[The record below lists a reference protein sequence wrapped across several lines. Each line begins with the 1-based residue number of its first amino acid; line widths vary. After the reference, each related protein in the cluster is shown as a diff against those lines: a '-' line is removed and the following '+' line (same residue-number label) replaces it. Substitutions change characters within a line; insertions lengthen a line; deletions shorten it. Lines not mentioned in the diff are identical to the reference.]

1 MKQSFEKTSLRRPYQ
16 SLIRIWVIVLL
27 ACPGIG
33 LIHHLPTPRLLALDP
48 ERELDDY
55 IQHNWQTR
63 NDLPDNMVNQVMQS
77 SDGYLWLAT
86 TYGLARFDGKD
97 FTIFNRKSSEGLP
110 ANHVTAIYEDKS
122 RQLWIGTS
130 SGVAILE
137 NEKITPRF
145 KDQGLND
152 YVWQIYEDTR
162 GDFWIGTS
170 GAGVYYFKEGKG
182 KLTQYSTKDGLTGDF
197 VRSICEDRSGRLW
210 IGTVKGLNR
219 FDFKEDRFITYTE
232 KQGLPH
238 NYVRKVFE
246 DSKGR
251 LWIATYGG
259 GLCQLKDNGF
269 IVYTTKD
276 GLPNDFVRTIY
287 EDSSGILWIGTRKGL
302 TRMKDGTFSTTLMED
317 NFRSNLVNSIC
328 EDSEKNLWVGTETR
342 GLYRLKDG
350 TFRSFTGKDGLSDGV
365 AWSIYRDRHNT
376 LWIGMRNGLFQY
388 KDGKFSQFMTG
399 DESFTYG
406 IMSLGG
412 DNKGNIW
419 VGTESIGLKQLK
431 VKDGV
436 VYKVLTYT
444 RKEGLGSDTVRCI
457 YVDREG
463 VLWVG
468 TYDGGFSYF
477 AGGKFNTYTTADGLS
492 NNFVK
497 SIYKDGYGCVWIGTE
512 KGLNRFKNETF
523 DIYTTENGLPGN
535 NIAVIY
541 EDTDVDGVLWIGTV
555 ENGLVRFKDGT
566 FTRFT
571 QEEGLYNGGVF
582 QILEDNSGNFW
593 LGHKRGIVCIS
604 KNELNDLAEGKLH
617 RITYKSYNE
626 SDGMRINQCSGRLT
640 QPAGGKTAD
649 GKLWFATAEGVV
661 KLDPKRIIFNEVP
674 PIVRIEQL
682 IVDNRPIDLFQ
693 NQQAVFSPG
702 VKDFEF
708 YYTAL
713 SFYAPEKIK
722 FKYMLEGYDNEWRE
736 VGSRRTAYYT
746 NIPYGDYRFRVI
758 ACNNSN
764 IWNSEGASFD
774 FRLKPYFSQTSWFY
788 ALCAFCVVFL
798 AFGIYRL
805 RLKQLT
811 DRKVEL
817 EQLVVKRTRQLE
829 ESNIQL
835 EDSIRE
841 LAGANKELEKLS
853 IVARET
859 ENSVIIMDADGN
871 IEWVNEMFVRMTGMS
886 KEEFME
892 RRGRNIFEAS
902 LRPDIEEIVHKCI
915 NDKKSVTY
923 EMSDVKESGERL
935 WYQATLTPIFD
946 TEGQLIH
953 LVAVSSDITQIKQ
966 SEMQI
971 KQQNEEII
979 KKSREL
985 EKAIEIAKK
994 EREAANAA
1002 NQAKSEF
1009 LARMSHEIRTPMNGI
1024 IGFTD
1029 MLMDT
1034 DMSEEQLDYVRT
1046 ISRSGSALITLL
1058 NDILDFSKIE
1068 AGELSLDLIDFDPEL
1083 TVFDVCEI
1091 VLPWIGNRPVEL
1103 MCRIGDNVPA
1113 FVKGDAGRFRQV
1125 LINLIG
1131 NAVKFTRK
1139 GEIELSLEVEKE
1151 EEERIKFH
1159 FSVRDTGIGIPEEK
1173 QASIFDAFQQGD
1185 GSTTREYGG
1194 SGLGLSICKQIAV
1207 LMGGDIRVKSQ
1218 VGKGSTFH
1226 FTGWVDKSNKKLGKE
1241 TLKEHA
1247 AGKKVLVIDD
1257 NRSNLEIMTQ
1267 FLKRANMRVVPLTDP
1282 HDVVPVI
1289 QDSFVQGD
1297 PVDICVIDIMMP
1309 DISGYELAKQ
1319 IRKLDPPLS
1328 NLPLLAFSSSTMH
1341 RSLKYIESGFDGFL
1355 PKPIRR
1361 RKLIHIIELLLAKAG
1376 ERDRS
1381 ADLKNENKKEGI
1393 VTQHSIAEEAKH
1405 STHILLAEDNPIN
1418 QKLARFMLTKA
1429 GYQLKVAANGKEA
1442 VEIFTAE
1449 PEKFDLILMD
1459 IQMPQMNGLDA
1470 TRIIREKGF
1479 SDVPIVAMT
1488 AQTMKGDREKC
1499 LEAGMDDYIAKPIR
1513 REKVF
1518 AMVKKWCHNRSD

>member
-1 MKQSFEKTSLRRPYQ
+1 MKQSFEKTSLRRAYL
-16 SLIRIWVIVLL
+16 SLIKIWIIVLL

-33 LIHHLPTPRLLALDP
+33 LIHHLIATQVLALDP
-48 ERELDDY
+48 GRELDDY

-63 NDLPDNMVNQVMQS
+63 NGLPDNMVNQVMQS
-77 SDGYLWLAT
+77 SDGYLWIAT

-97 FTIFNRKSSEGLP
+97 FTIYNRKSSEGLP
-110 ANHVTAIYEDKS
+110 ANHVMVIYED
-122 RQLWIGTS
+122 RIRRLWIGTT
-130 SGVAILE
+130 SGLAVME
-137 NEKITPRF
+137 KGKITPLF
-145 KDQGLND
+145 KEQGLD
-152 YVWQIYEDTR
+152 DFVWKIFEDTR
-162 GDFWIGTS
+162 GDFWIGTN
-170 GAGVYYFKEGKG
+170 GAGIYYIKG
-182 KLTQYSTKDGLTGDF
+182 GNLIHYSTKEGLISDF
-197 VRSICEDRSGRLW
+197 VRSIYEDRSGGLW
-210 IGTVKGLNR
+210 IGTRKGLNR
-219 FDFKEDRFITYTE
+219 FDFNTGKFITYTKE
-232 KQGLPH
+232 QGLPH
-238 NYVRKVFE
+238 NFVRKVFE

-259 GLCQLKDNGF
+259 GLCQFKDNGF
-269 IVYTTKD
+269 IVYNTKD

-302 TRMKDGTFSTTLMED
+302 TRMKDGTFSTTLME
-317 NFRSNLVNSIC
+317 NAFRNNLVNSIC

-350 TFRSFTGKDGLSDGV
+350 TFRSFSGKDGLSDGV
-365 AWSIYRDRHNT
+365 AWSIYRDRNNI
-376 LWIGMRNGLFQY
+376 LWIGMRNGLFKY
-388 KDGKFSQFMTG
+388 KDGKFNQFMTG
-399 DESFTYG
+399 DDSFTYG
-406 IMSLGG
+406 INTLGG

-419 VGTESIGLKQLK
+419 VGTESKGLKQLK
-431 VKDGV
+431 VKDRV
-436 VYKVLTYT
+436 VYNVLTYT

-457 YVDREG
+457 YVDKEG
-463 VLWVG
+463 ILWVG

-477 AGGKFNTYTTADGLS
+477 VDGKFKTYTTADGLS
-492 NNFVK
+492 NDFVK
-497 SIYKDGYGCVWIGTE
+497 TIYKDRYGYVWIGTE
-512 KGLNRFKNETF
+512 KGLNCFREGRF
-523 DIYTTENGLPGN
+523 DIYTVENGLPGN

-541 EDTDVDGVLWIGTV
+541 EDMEVGDVLWIGTV

-566 FTRFT
+566 FTRYT
-571 QEEGLYNGGVF
+571 REGGLYNGGVF

-593 LGHKRGIVCIS
+593 LGYQRGIVCVR
-604 KNELNDLAEGKLH
+604 KKELNDFAEGILH
-617 RITYKSYNE
+617 CITYKSYNE
-626 SDGMRINQCSGRLT
+626 SDGIRISQCSGRRA

-649 GKLWFATAEGVV
+649 GQLWFATAEGVV
-661 KLDPKRIIFNEVP
+661 KLNPQRIIFNDVP

-682 IVDNRPIDLFQ
+682 IVDNRPIDLFH
-693 NQQAVFSPG
+693 NQQAVFSPD

-708 YYTAL
+708 SYTAL
-713 SFYAPEKIK
+713 SYYAPEKIK
-722 FKYMLEGYDNEWRE
+722 FKYMLEGYDKEWRD

-746 NIPYGDYRFRVI
+746 NIPYGNYRFKVI
-758 ACNNSN
+758 ACNNN
-764 IWNSEGASFD
+764 DIWNTEGASFE

-798 AFGIYRL
+798 AVGISRL
-805 RLKQLT
+805 WLKHLT

-817 EQLVVKRTRQLE
+817 EQLVVKRTCQLE
-829 ESNIQL
+829 DSNKQL
-835 EDSIRE
+835 EDSIKE
-841 LAGANKELEKLS
+841 LAEANKELEKLS

-871 IEWVNEMFVRMTGMS
+871 IEWVNEMFVRMTGKSM
-886 KEEFME
+886 EEFME
-892 RRGRNIFEAS
+892 KRGRSIFEAS
-902 LRPDIEEIVHKCI
+902 LRPDIKEVVHKCI

-923 EMSDVKESGERL
+923 EMSEVKESGEVR
-935 WYQATLTPIFD
+935 WYQAVLTPIFD

-953 LVAVSSDITQIKQ
+953 LVDVSSDITQIKQ

-971 KQQNEEII
+971 KKQNEEII
-979 KKSREL
+979 EKSQEL

-994 EREAANAA
+994 ERESANAA
-1002 NQAKSEF
+1002 NQAKGEF

-1034 DMSEEQLDYVRT
+1034 DLSEEQLDYVRT
-1046 ISRSGSALITLL
+1046 ISRSGTALITLL

-1068 AGELSLDLIDFDPEL
+1068 AGELSLDFIDFDPEL

-1091 VLPWIGNRPVEL
+1091 ILPKIGNRPVEL

-1131 NAVKFTRK
+1131 NAVKFTRE
-1139 GEIELSLEVEKE
+1139 GEIEVSLEVEKE
-1151 EEERIKFH
+1151 KEERIKLH
-1159 FSVRDTGIGIPEEK
+1159 ISVRDTGIGIPGEK
-1173 QASIFDAFQQGD
+1173 LESIFDVFQQAD

-1207 LMGGDIRVKSQ
+1207 LMGGDIRVESE

-1226 FTGWVDKSNKKLGKE
+1226 FTGWVDKSSKIPGKE

-1247 AGKKVLVIDD
+1247 TGKKVLVIDD
-1257 NRSNLEIMTQ
+1257 NRSNLEIVTQ
-1267 FLKRANMRVVPLTDP
+1267 FLKREKMRVVPLADP
-1282 HDVVPVI
+1282 HDVLPAI
-1289 QDSFVQGD
+1289 QDSFARGD
-1297 PVDICVIDIMMP
+1297 SVDICVIDIMMP

-1319 IRKLDPPLS
+1319 IRKLAPPIS

-1341 RSLKYIESGFDGFL
+1341 RSLKYKESGFDGFL

-1361 RKLIHIIELLLAKAG
+1361 RKLIQIIEFLLTKAG

-1381 ADLKNENKKEGI
+1381 PDLKKENKKEGI
-1393 VTQHSIAEEAKH
+1393 VTQHSIAEESKH

-1479 SDVPIVAMT
+1479 NDVPIVAMT

-1499 LEAGMDDYIAKPIR
+1499 LEAGMDDYMAKPIR

-1518 AMVKKWCHNRSD
+1518 AMVKKWCLNRSD